1 MDKKDRAEHETGVF
15 DDPHDAVDPIAWGLL
30 FAVIEGS
37 RLWHERRHGTKA
49 TTGPRVAAGARSLSQ
64 SKSALRSGVRRRK
77 A

>member
-1 MDKKDRAEHETGVF
+1 MGKKAHERGVS
-15 DDPHDAVDPIAWGLL
+15 DDPHDPIDPFAWGLL

-49 TTGPRVAAGARSLSQ
+49 TTGPRVAAGAPVASP